1 MVDDIDG
8 HFHRATAAGAVIGTP
23 LEDARWGYR
32 HYEAVD
38 PEGHGWHFMK
48 PLQDLRQGKPAPEG
62 LELRLV
68 YTDERAALEFLTGAF
83 GFREQ
88 ARLDNPDGS
97 IMAWLGFGD
106 GFVMIG
112 RADAAQR
119 QHSPSETAKPTAM
132 LNLHVDE
139 INAHYQRTVS
149 QGARIVTE
157 LDDTFWGYRRYEAV
171 DSERN
176 RWHIM
181 QKLTH
186 QAAIR
191 VESIYSRKSI
201 IDGRLVQLEN
211 ARSRHIALQLSS
223 RTLVEARADGDT
235 LDLGTGISGEKFV
248 NGKPKDSGDD
258 RPRDP
263 QQVEQ
268 GGEGDPQIEPESMV
282 VQVVDVVPQLGL
294 HAHEGSYRVPG
305 ESGPTRSVRVEP
317 AGGRDT
323 RGSNARAGQRSPA
336 ARDGDRSGSFRHAP
350 R

>member
-1 MVDDIDG
+1 MVDFDE

-139 INAHYQRTVS
+139 IDAHYQRAVS

-157 LDDTFWGYRRYEAV
+157 LDDTFWRHRRYEAV

-201 IDGRLVQLEN
+201 IDGRLVELEMPD
-211 ARSRHIALQLSS
+211 RVTLHCSS
-223 RTLVEARADGDT
+223 VRVLWSSARAGGDT

-263 QQVEQ
+263 QQVKH
-268 GGEGDPQIEPESMV
+268 GGKGDPQIEPESW
-282 VQVVDVVPQLGL
+282 
-294 HAHEGSYRVPG
+294 HGSKTPVFGYHTGSQR
-305 ESGPTRSVRVEP
+305 GP
-317 AGGRDT
+317 
-323 RGSNARAGQRSPA
+323 
-336 ARDGDRSGSFRHAP
+336 
-350 R
+350 

>member
-8 HFHRATAAGAVIGTP
+8 HFHRAAAAGAVIRTP
-23 LEDARWGYR
+23 LEDAPWGYR
-32 HYEAVD
+32 HDEAVD

-68 YTDERAALEFLTGAF
+68 YTDERAALEFLTGAL

-119 QHSPSETAKPTAM
+119 QHSPSETAKRTAM

-139 INAHYQRTVS
+139 IDAHYQRAVS

-157 LDDTFWGYRRYEAV
+157 LEDTFWGYRRYEAV
-171 DSERN
+171 DSEGN

-186 QAAIR
+186 RAAIR

-211 ARSRHIALQLSS
+211 VRSRHFAAQFAYSG
-223 RTLVEARADGDT
+223 RTRECRRYPRPGDWHQRGEVRKWET
-235 LDLGTGISGEKFV
+235 ERLG
-248 NGKPKDSGDD
+248 
-258 RPRDP
+258 R
-263 QQVEQ
+263 
-268 GGEGDPQIEPESMV
+268 
-282 VQVVDVVPQLGL
+282 
-294 HAHEGSYRVPG
+294 
-305 ESGPTRSVRVEP
+305 
-317 AGGRDT
+317 
-323 RGSNARAGQRSPA
+323 
-336 ARDGDRSGSFRHAP
+336 
-350 R
+350 

>member
-1 MVDDIDG
+1 MRQDAQSAESRFAWIVQLTKTITDVPFAYATSEATSAQSPSAQARARCEARLAYDDEKTALEFLTKAFGLHEQTRMQGPDDSLMAWLEFGRQRVDDRPFRPRAHNLYSPRQTGKPTAEVNVMVDFDE

-139 INAHYQRTVS
+139 IDAHYQRG
-149 QGARIVTE
+149 QPRRPDRDRARRHV
-157 LDDTFWGYRRYEAV
+157 LEA
-171 DSERN
+171 ST
-176 RWHIM
+176 I
-181 QKLTH
+181 
-186 QAAIR
+186 
-191 VESIYSRKSI
+191 
-201 IDGRLVQLEN
+201 
-211 ARSRHIALQLSS
+211 
-223 RTLVEARADGDT
+223 
-235 LDLGTGISGEKFV
+235 
-248 NGKPKDSGDD
+248 
-258 RPRDP
+258 
-263 QQVEQ
+263 
-268 GGEGDPQIEPESMV
+268 
-282 VQVVDVVPQLGL
+282 
-294 HAHEGSYRVPG
+294 
-305 ESGPTRSVRVEP
+305 
-317 AGGRDT
+317 
-323 RGSNARAGQRSPA
+323 
-336 ARDGDRSGSFRHAP
+336 
-350 R
+350 

>member
-1 MVDDIDG
+1 MPTSEATSAQSPSAQARARCEARLAYDDEKTALEFLTKAFGLHEQTRMQGPDDASWHGWSSAQHIDDRPFRPRARNLYSPRQTGKPTAAVNVMVDDIDG
-8 HFHRATAAGAVIGTP
+8 HFHRATAAGTVIGTP

-32 HYEAVD
+32 HYEGVD

-139 INAHYQRTVS
+139 IDAHYQRG
-149 QGARIVTE
+149 QPGRRIVTE
-157 LDDTFWGYRRYEAV
+157 LEDTFWGYRRYEAV
-171 DSERN
+171 DSD
-176 RWHIM
+176 WF
-181 QKLTH
+181 LT
-186 QAAIR
+186 
-191 VESIYSRKSI
+191 
-201 IDGRLVQLEN
+201 
-211 ARSRHIALQLSS
+211 
-223 RTLVEARADGDT
+223 
-235 LDLGTGISGEKFV
+235 
-248 NGKPKDSGDD
+248 
-258 RPRDP
+258 
-263 QQVEQ
+263 
-268 GGEGDPQIEPESMV
+268 V
-282 VQVVDVVPQLGL
+282 VRRFLP
-294 HAHEGSYRVPG
+294 
-305 ESGPTRSVRVEP
+305 
-317 AGGRDT
+317 
-323 RGSNARAGQRSPA
+323 
-336 ARDGDRSGSFRHAP
+336 
-350 R
+350 